1 MKSVP
6 LNLRISQKLRD
17 TLIDDS
23 HEKGI
28 TLSDHSR
35 EILTTYC
42 KTKNSNEIDN
52 QTLHDIRFYNSSEF
66 IYLICW
72 MFEKIRSPKHFGSKN
87 ELEDL
92 KKIVLQVLTNKFF
105 PPDLKQEF
113 EKVLIDIQ
121 KVLTEFD
128 SEHNQFKFCLLCTEK
143 VFDYSI
149 LTDFIRNKAF
159 ENRIYL

>member
-17 TLIDDS
+17 RLIDDS

-42 KTKNSNEIDN
+42 KAKNSNETDN
-52 QTLHDIRFYNSSEF
+52 QTLLDIRFYNSSEF

-72 MFEKIRSPKHFGSKN
+72 MFEKIRSPKHFGSKT

-92 KKIVLQVLTNKFF
+92 KKIVLQVVTNKFF

-121 KVLTEFD
+121 RVTNEFD
-128 SEHNQFKFCLLCTEK
+128 LENNQFKFCELCTDE

-149 LTDFIRNKAF
+149 LTDFVRNEAF

>member
-1 MKSVP
+1 MKSVI
-6 LNLRISQKLRD
+6 LNVRIPQKLRD
-17 TLIDDS
+17 SLIDNAF
-23 HEKGI
+23 EKGI

-35 EILTTYC
+35 EILSSYFEA
-42 KTKNSNEIDN
+42 KNTDEIDN
-52 QTLHDIRFYNSSEF
+52 QTLQDINFYNSSEF
-66 IYLICW
+66 IYLIFW
-72 MFEKIRSPKHFGSKN
+72 MFEKIRSPKYFGPKN

-92 KKIVLQVLTNKFF
+92 KKIVLQVVTNKFF
-105 PPDLKQEF
+105 PSDLKQEF

-121 KVLTEFD
+121 RVTNEFD
-128 SEHNQFKFCLLCTEK
+128 SEHNQFKFCLLCTEE

>member
-1 MKSVP
+1 MKSVT

-17 TLIDDS
+17 RLIDDS

-28 TLSDHSR
+28 TLSDNSR
-35 EILTTYC
+35 EILTAYC
-42 KTKNSNEIDN
+42 KAKNSDEIDN
-52 QTLHDIRFYNSSEF
+52 QTLYDIRFYNSSEF
-66 IYLICW
+66 IYLIFW
-72 MFEKIRSPKHFGSKN
+72 MFEKIRSPKHFGPKT

-92 KKIVLQVLTNKFF
+92 KKIVLQVVTNKFF

-121 KVLTEFD
+121 RVTNEFD
-128 SEHNQFKFCLLCTEK
+128 SENNQFKFSQLCTEE

>member
-35 EILTTYC
+35 EILTAYC
-42 KTKNSNEIDN
+42 KAKKSDEIDN
-52 QTLHDIRFYNSSEF
+52 ETLHDIQFYNSSEF
-66 IYLICW
+66 IYSICW
-72 MFEKIRSPKHFGSKN
+72 MFEKIRSSKHFGPKT

-92 KKIVLQVLTNKFF
+92 KKIVLQVVTNKFF
-105 PPDLKQEF
+105 PPALKQEF

-121 KVLTEFD
+121 RVTNEFD
-128 SEHNQFKFCLLCTEK
+128 SEDNQFKFCQLFTEE
-143 VFDYSI
+143 VFYYSI

-159 ENRIYL
+159 ESRIYL

>member
-1 MKSVP
+1 MKSVI
-6 LNLRISQKLRD
+6 LNVRLSQKLRD
-17 TLIDDS
+17 MLIEDS

-35 EILTTYC
+35 EILTDYC
-42 KTKNSNEIDN
+42 KAKKSDEIDN
-52 QTLHDIRFYNSSEF
+52 QTLHDIQFYNSSKF

-72 MFEKIRSPKHFGSKN
+72 MFEKIRSPKHFGPKT

-92 KKIVLQVLTNKFF
+92 KKIVLQVVTNKFF

-121 KVLTEFD
+121 RVTNELD
-128 SEHNQFKFCLLCTEK
+128 SENNQFKFCQLCTEE